1 MQESKYKT
9 SLISKNIRILKMNKK
24 YNILLFSYTYNC
36 DYCINCKWD
45 KQKSQINQKVV

>member
-9 SLISKNIRILKMNKK
+9 SLISKNIRNFKNEQKK
-24 YNILLFSYTYNC
+24 YNILLSSYTYNC

-45 KQKSQINQKVV
+45 KQKSQISK